1 MNVEEIKPFLWLAGF
16 YLLVSLLLTI
26 VFILASKFSCAIFSF
41 FVQFKVQKTH
51 KYSLKPQKS
60 ELPANFKLYYDEAPL
75 KISVQNL
82 IDDCVSV
89 YQSTSYRLQKNQLY
103 K

>member
-1 MNVEEIKPFLWLAGF
+1 MGQDIFKESFQPKAYIATYQDLGLIKDN
-16 YLLVSLLLTI
+16 YLTVISPR
-26 VFILASKFSCAIFSF
+26 K
-41 FVQFKVQKTH
+41 KVCQ
-51 KYSLKPQKS
+51 YSLRPQKS

-89 YQSTSYRLQKNQLY
+89 YQSTSYRLQKNQLN